1 MTTTTQFSNT
11 QDLPAAVK
19 AAADRTGET
28 IESLARCQQ
37 EVLRFANMRLNRYL
51 DMPKDLRTCRG
62 PFDVFQCQMEFLF
75 RTQMDYLSESSRMME
90 ELLGNGSSAPRS
102 EAGRQQDKYG
112 KAILKAQK
120 DAEKIIEMAKAQAAR
135 IIAEAEARMANG
147 AQHSLLEPEEKRNV
161 A

>member
-1 MTTTTQFSNT
+1 MTTNPQISNT

-19 AAADRTGET
+19 TAAERAGEA
-28 IESLARCQQ
+28 IECAARCQQ
-37 EVLRFANMRLNRYL
+37 EMLRFANLRLNRYF
-51 DMPKDLRTCRG
+51 DMPKDLRACRG
-62 PFDVFQCQMEFLF
+62 PFDVFQCQLEFLF
-75 RTQMDYLSESSRMME
+75 RTQMDYLSESSRMVE
-90 ELLGNGSSAPRS
+90 EFLGNGSSAPRS

-135 IIAEAEARMANG
+135 IIADAEARMANG